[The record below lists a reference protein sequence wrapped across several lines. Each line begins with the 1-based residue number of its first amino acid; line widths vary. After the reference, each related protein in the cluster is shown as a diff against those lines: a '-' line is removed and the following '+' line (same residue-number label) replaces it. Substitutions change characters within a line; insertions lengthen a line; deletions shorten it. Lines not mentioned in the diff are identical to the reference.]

1 MIQVTF
7 PDGVGRLRFAVN
19 VRGFPNNEG
28 FAEVVSVIVIG
39 TGVETAIVNAF
50 GVEPE
55 LLSEKVIVKLNGLPA
70 AVVGV
75 PLITPAAGSR
85 ASPGGSAP
93 LLMIQFL

>member
-1 MIQVTF
+1 M
-7 PDGVGRLRFAVN
+7 
-19 VRGFPNNEG
+19 
-28 FAEVVSVIVIG
+28 SVIVIG

-93 LLMIQFL
+93 LLMIQFYKAGIPRWQTGPHNRRRP